1 VLSFIVRI
9 HSIDDEHVD
18 ATVRSAIHALTEEGA
33 EIFDHF
39 DRTVRDKEF
48 HPFVP
53 ADYTLIIDALE
64 TLRHSDRLPRRAGPP
79 TFLELGSGTGVIAI
93 IADLLGFDAVGIE
106 LDAELVAIARGLAAR
121 HNSRARFVAGS
132 FIPTGYKW
140 RPSHG
145 DARMGTI
152 GSGPSAYMELGHA
165 LDDFDV
171 VYAYPW
177 DGEMPIMRD
186 LLEKYGNPGA
196 HLMLMDPVEG
206 LRIVP
211 PRQISI

>member
-1 VLSFIVRI
+1 M
-9 HSIDDEHVD
+9 DP
-18 ATVRSAIHALTEEGA
+18 TVRSAIDALIEEGA

-53 ADYTLIIDALE
+53 AEYPPILDALE
-64 TLRHSDRLPRRAGPP
+64 TLRHSDRLPRRSGPP
-79 TFLELGSGTGVIAI
+79 TFLEFGSGTGVITI
-93 IADLLGFDAVGIE
+93 VADLFGFDAAGIE
-106 LDAELVAIARGLAAR
+106 LDADLVAIARQLATR
-121 HNSRARFVAGS
+121 HGSRARFVAGS
-132 FIPTGYKW
+132 FIPSGYKW

-152 GSGPSAYMELGHA
+152 GSGPSAYLELGRG

-177 DGEMPIMRD
+177 EGEAPIIRD
-186 LLEKYGNPGA
+186 LMDKYGNPGA
-196 HLMLMDPVEG
+196 HLLLMDPVEG
-206 LRIVP
+206 LRVMSP
-211 PRQISI
+211 G